1 MITLEYAYF
10 VHYIMLCFSLQ
21 SSQLLAG
28 IHYGNYTNKL
38 QVMKGFFLHDKHDK
52 VWWMTTLFLEK
63 KKKLFS
69 FLQEYARRGTL
80 RITTYMDR

>member
-63 KKKLFS
+63 KNCSVSYKNTR
-69 FLQEYARRGTL
+69 EGTL

>member
-10 VHYIMLCFSLQ
+10 VHYIMLCFSPQ
-21 SSQLLAG
+21 SSELLAG

-52 VWWMTTLFLEK
+52 VWWMTTLILEK
-63 KKKLFS
+63 KKNCSVCYKNTR
-69 FLQEYARRGTL
+69 EGTL